1 MTRVVSV
8 GRSHGLVVA
17 GALGLALLTVTL
29 TGCPGSLQDPQDFPP
44 PPGTTGAAGTN
55 GGTAGTAAA
64 GTMGTAGTGTAGT
77 AAPAGCDIAPI
88 IKTYSCALA
97 LACHDAKGS
106 AAGLDMASATF
117 ASHLVGTLP
126 GVAAGH
132 TIQTPSICA
141 LDTTNKTVAYI
152 TKPTTPGGH
161 AGGLILEK
169 VKGPFCMGGGMTG
182 VQMPTTG
189 PPYLSTTEIACVQN
203 WADALAAAAGP

>member
-1 MTRVVSV
+1 
-8 GRSHGLVVA
+8 
-17 GALGLALLTVTL
+17 LTVTL

-55 GGTAGTAAA
+55 GGTAGTGAA
-64 GTMGTAGTGTAGT
+64 GTGTAGTGTAGT
-77 AAPAGCDIAPI
+77 GAAGTTAPAGCDIAPI
-88 IKTYSCALA
+88 IKTYSCALQ

-141 LDTTNKTVAYI
+141 QDPTNKTMAYI

-161 AGGLILEK
+161 AGGLILAK
-169 VKGPFCMGGGMTG
+169 VKGKFCVGGGMTG
-182 VQMPTTG
+182 DQMPTTG
-189 PPYLSTTEIACVQN
+189 PPYLSATEVNCVQM
-203 WADALAAAAGP
+203 WADALAAAAP